1 MPDKQFK
8 VMVIKMLTKLEE
20 SWGNTELQ
28 QEIETIVKY
37 QIEATELITELKYSI
52 LTLKLGSV
60 SHRQSNDTCC
70 PVIKIMI
77 GWKTHH
83 QDWIPTSFSGK
94 PN

>member
-1 MPDKQFK
+1 MPDKEFK
-8 VMVIKMLTKLEE
+8 VTVIKMLTKLEE
-20 SWGNTELQ
+20 SRGNTELQ
-28 QEIETIVKY
+28 QEIESIVKY
-37 QIEATELITELKYSI
+37 QIEATELKKIITELKYSS

-83 QDWIPTSFSGK
+83 QD
-94 PN
+94 